1 MRFALLI
8 GYATALI
15 ACGQVPNSER
25 GHTVADLVLT
35 NGNVITVDDQN
46 PAAEAV
52 ASIGDRIIA
61 VGSSADIAAYIGD
74 ATEVIDLDGH
84 TAIPGF
90 IEGHGHYTSFGGS
103 LMILDF
109 RYSKSFGEIVSQ
121 VAAAAKETPR
131 GEWII
136 GRGWHQDK
144 WQAKEDVLVE
154 GLPVH

>member
-1 MRFALLI
+1 MRFALLT
-8 GYATALI
+8 GCAVTFI
-15 ACGQVPNSER
+15 ACGQAPDSETA
-25 GHTVADLVLT
+25 HPVANLVLT

-52 ASIGDRIIA
+52 AAIGDRIVA

-74 ATEVIDLDGH
+74 ATEVIDLGGQ

-103 LMILDF
+103 LVILDF
-109 RYSKSFGEIVSQ
+109 RYSKSFSEIVSQ
-121 VAAAAKETPR
+121 VAAAAKETPK

-136 GRGWHQDK
+136 GRGWHQIMADT
-144 WQAKEDVLVE
+144 
-154 GLPVH
+154 